1 MIRQSNLDKKTVG
14 SIRFPGFKFF
24 RAIVIKTEQYRHK
37 IDRHSGIESS
47 GKNLELML

>member
-24 RAIVIKTEQYRHK
+24 RAIVIRTQQHGHK
-37 IDRHSGIESS
+37 IDRHTDTVE
-47 GKNLELML
+47 